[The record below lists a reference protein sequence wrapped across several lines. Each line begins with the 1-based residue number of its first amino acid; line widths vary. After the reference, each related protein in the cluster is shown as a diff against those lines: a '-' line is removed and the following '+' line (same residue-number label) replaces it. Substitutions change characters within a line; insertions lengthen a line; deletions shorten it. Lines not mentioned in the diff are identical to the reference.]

1 MVGNMYQ
8 KINGVC
14 EELEIETTNESYV
27 YIDGMPLQDYGIDI
41 VLTSQEPISPPLTN
55 KTVSIPGRAG
65 AWDFGAEIE
74 PRIISLD
81 CVFPRQSYTEL
92 KTQIREINA
101 LLFDEYGKPKNVKLV
116 MGDELDVYINA
127 RVSTG
132 IEIDRTW
139 QRGLATIEF
148 TAHDPFKYSN
158 VFSDEIVWGSE
169 EITFEWDLPFG
180 HEGFPGT
187 LRIQE
192 DSTIF
197 ISVTGIAIQPI
208 IEINGQA
215 DNLIIEANGHEIKFD
230 NFKGSDFIIDI
241 EHYSVI
247 KDGKETLRGVEFRE
261 FLLMPG
267 NNEIK
272 VSGRNMDISFFIRHR
287 DKFN

>member
-1 MVGNMYQ
+1 MYQ
-8 KINGVC
+8 LVDGIWQ
-14 EELEIETTNESYV
+14 ELETEQRTESHV
-27 YIDGMPLQDYGIDI
+27 YIDGNLLQDYGIDVEI
-41 VLTSQEPISPPLTN
+41 TSQEPINPPIFNRTL
-55 KTVSIPGRAG
+55 SIPGMPG
-65 AWDFGAEIE
+65 AWDFGGELE
-74 PRIISLD
+74 PRMIVLD
-81 CVFPRQSYTEL
+81 CVFPHQSYSDL
-92 KTQIREINA
+92 KKQIREFNK
-101 LLFDEYGKPKNVKLV
+101 LLFDEYGKPKEVKLV
-116 MGDELDVYINA
+116 FGDEMDVFINA
-127 RVSTG
+127 RVSAG
-132 IEIDRTW
+132 IDVDRTYK
-139 QRGLATIEF
+139 RGLASVEF
-148 TAHDPFKYSN
+148 VAHDPFKYSN